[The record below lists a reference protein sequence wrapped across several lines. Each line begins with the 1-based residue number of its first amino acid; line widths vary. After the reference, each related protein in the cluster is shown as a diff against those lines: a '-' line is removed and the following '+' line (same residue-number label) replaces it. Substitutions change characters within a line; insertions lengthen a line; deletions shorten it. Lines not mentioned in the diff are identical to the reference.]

1 MPSQTA
7 LESGSFKYGIGDIKF
22 KDLNGDG
29 VINYGDPNM
38 KDENGDLIPVGSPK
52 NHGDLKVIGNTQPR
66 YEYSLRLG
74 AAWKGFDLDVF
85 FQGVG
90 KRNMWTTS
98 AFVIPLSR
106 GADALYSNQ
115 MSYNQ
120 MTLEQTTK
128 MVDDGKG
135 NMVETI
141 TYNITDIAVDQNNKY
156 PTLYPGSGGGLG
168 QVAGLNYGR
177 YNFYPQTRY
186 LLNMAYLRLKAVT
199 LGYTLPYDITKKALI
214 QKARVYVSVDNPC
227 LLYNG
232 LKDYPMD
239 PEITAAG
246 TGMHRQSTDASIY
259 QNGYLGR
266 TTPISR
272 TYSFGIQV
280 TF

>member
-1 MPSQTA
+1 
-7 LESGSFKYGIGDIKF
+7 
-22 KDLNGDG
+22 
-29 VINYGDPNM
+29 
-38 KDENGDLIPVGSPK
+38 
-52 NHGDLKVIGNTQPR
+52 
-66 YEYSLRLG
+66 
-74 AAWKGFDLDVF
+74 
-85 FQGVG
+85 
-90 KRNMWTTS
+90 
-98 AFVIPLSR
+98 
-106 GADALYSNQ
+106 
-115 MSYNQ
+115 
-120 MTLEQTTK
+120 
-128 MVDDGKG
+128 
-135 NMVETI
+135 
-141 TYNITDIAVDQNNKY
+141 
-156 PTLYPGSGGGLG
+156 
-168 QVAGLNYGR
+168 
-177 YNFYPQTRY
+177 
-186 LLNMAYLRLKAVT
+186 MAYLRLKAVT